1 MNSTSSELD
10 EAIKAALAHELYLA
24 TERLSE
30 FVQLS
35 RIDQRSVRTKQVK
48 IKCHDAYSRFLHHL
62 YEFWLGIVRWK
73 TPKSCWGDARKRDA
87 VLTQEAGNAIR
98 RKILVLRK
106 TAPPGWEEHV
116 RRLDGSI
123 DSDFAKHF
131 RLVRNRTAHA
141 LYQRA
146 CPAVNE
152 LTLGAFLVRYHY
164 AVLCLFETA
173 KFAWTVRDIE
183 SFDWLEIEAFDALAA
198 VEAITVRGRSTD
210 GTADTAGD

>member
-1 MNSTSSELD
+1 MNSTSSEYD
-10 EAIKAALAHELYLA
+10 EATKAALAHELYLA
-24 TERLSE
+24 TERFSE
-30 FVQLS
+30 FVLLS

-48 IKCHDAYSRFLHHL
+48 IQCHDAYSRFLHHL

-73 TPKSCWGDARKRDA
+73 TPKSCWGDAGKRDA
-87 VLTQEAGNAIR
+87 VITKEAGNAIR
-98 RKILVLRK
+98 RKILVLRE
-106 TAPPGWEEHV
+106 TAPPGWEEQV
-116 RRLDGSI
+116 RRLEGSI

-146 CPAVNE
+146 RPSADD
-152 LTLGAFLVRYHY
+152 LTLGDFFLSYHH

-183 SFDWLEIEAFDALAA
+183 SFNWMEIEAFDALAA
-198 VEAITVRGRSTD
+198 VEAITAGGRSTD
-210 GTADTAGD
+210 GIADTAGE